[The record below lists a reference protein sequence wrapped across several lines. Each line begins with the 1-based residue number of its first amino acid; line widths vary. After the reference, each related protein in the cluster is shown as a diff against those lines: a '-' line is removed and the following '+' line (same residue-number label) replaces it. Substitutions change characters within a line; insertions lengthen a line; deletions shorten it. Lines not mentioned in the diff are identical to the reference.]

1 MTSQGSKNS
10 KLFISAPRKSSG
22 KTTLTLG
29 ISAALIQNNHTVKVF
44 KKGAD
49 YIDPMWHRAATGQ
62 NCYNLDMHL
71 MSEADCLKSFN
82 KRSYNIDFSLIEGN
96 HGLHDG
102 IGIKG
107 ENSSAHLAKLLAAPV
122 LLVVDAAGANRG
134 VAAVVLGHQHLDPN
148 VKIAGV
154 VLNQVANNRQIRKQR
169 ESIEYHC
176 GIPVVGAMPKSTAFK
191 IKERHLGLL
200 TVHETDMVDEVIKAA
215 AASVSQNCNLDQ
227 IKQLAASSIIPL
239 DSGLKEN
246 IKKEKVVDI
255 AVAYDK
261 AFCFYYPENI
271 EALEA
276 AGANLKFFDT
286 MNDKDLPEADGIYIG
301 GGFPES
307 FLKELE
313 ENVSMRQQIRSQI
326 EAGKPTY
333 AECGGLMYLTRSIKY
348 DNVSAQMVGAVPAD
362 VQFYKKPVGHGY
374 SHLKTINDSWLNVDY
389 EIRGHEFHYS
399 ELINLSKNVNFAYQ
413 LNRGCGV
420 DKKNDGISLNN
431 LIAAYTHLHAI
442 SVPEWASQFVDF
454 IKKQKQLS

>member
-1 MTSQGSKNS
+1 MTIKGTKNS
-10 KLFISAPRKSSG
+10 KLFISAPKKSSG

-29 ISAALIQNNHTVKVF
+29 ISAALIKNNYTVKVF

-71 MSEADCLKSFN
+71 MRSADCLKSFN
-82 KRSYNIDFSLIEGN
+82 KRSYDIDFSLIEGN
-96 HGLHDG
+96 HGLYDG
-102 IGIKG
+102 IGVKG
-107 ENSSAHLAKLLAAPV
+107 ENSSAHLAKLLDAPV

-134 VAAVVLGHQHLDPN
+134 VAAVVLGHQNLDPD

-154 VLNQVANNRQIRKQR
+154 ILNQVANSRQIKKQR

-200 TVHETDMVDEVIKAA
+200 TVHENDMVDEVINAA
-215 AASVSQNCNLDQ
+215 AESVAQHCNLDQ
-227 IKQLAASSIIPL
+227 VKQLAGSSIISAESNL
-239 DSGLKEN
+239 VN
-246 IKKEKVVDI
+246 QIKREKVVDI

-271 EALEA
+271 EALEE

-313 ENVSMRQQIRSQI
+313 ANESIRQQIRNQI
-326 EAGKPTY
+326 EAGKPVY

-348 DNVSAQMVGAVPAD
+348 DNMSAKMVGAVPAD

-374 SHLKTINDSWLNVDY
+374 SHLKTINDSWLNFDY

-399 ELINLSKNVNFAYQ
+399 ELINLSKNMNFAFQ

-420 DKKNDGISLNN
+420 NKKNDGVMINN
-431 LIAAYTHLHAI
+431 LIGAYSHLHAI

-454 IKKQKQLS
+454 IKHQKTV

>member
-1 MTSQGSKNS
+1 MTAQGSKNS
-10 KLFISAPRKSSG
+10 KLFISAPKKSSG

-29 ISAALIQNNHTVKVF
+29 ISAALIQDNYSVKVF

-71 MSEADCLKSFN
+71 MTEADCLHSFN
-82 KRSYNIDFSLIEGN
+82 KGSYNIDFSLIEGN

-102 IGIKG
+102 IGIRG
-107 ENSSAHLAKLLAAPV
+107 ENSSAHLAKLLKAPV

-134 VAAVVLGHQHLDPN
+134 VAAVVLGHQNLDPD
-148 VKIAGV
+148 VQIAGV
-154 VLNQVANNRQIRKQR
+154 ILNQVANGRQIQKQR

-200 TVHETDMVDEVIKAA
+200 TVHETDMVDEVIRAA
-215 AASVSQNCNLDQ
+215 ATSVSQHCNLDQ
-227 IKQLAASSIIPL
+227 IKQLAASSTIPF
-239 DSGLKEN
+239 DSGLTEKTPQ
-246 IKKEKVVDI
+246 KKVVDI

-271 EALEA
+271 EALEK

-286 MNDKDLPEADGIYIG
+286 MNDKELPEADGIYIG

-313 ENVSMRQQIRSQI
+313 DNTSMRQQLRSQI

-348 DNVSAQMVGAVPAD
+348 DSISAKMVGVIPAD

-374 SHLKTINDSWLNVDY
+374 SHLKTIHDSWLNVEH

-399 ELINLSKNVNFAYQ
+399 ELINLPKNMNFAFQ

-420 DKKNDGISLNN
+420 DKKHDGIIINN
-431 LIAAYTHLHAI
+431 LVAAYTHIHAI

-454 IKKQKQLS
+454 IKQQKTV